1 MHAATSEEEREQT
14 GSLACSL
21 PDGMGGGAAVSL
33 FLIWVESRVYPGVGS
48 KGQLRWCS
56 VQGACSVPCFAPN
69 TLFLLLALQ
78 KWQ

>member
-14 GSLACSL
+14 CSLGCSL
-21 PDGMGGGAAVSL
+21 PDGMGASL
-33 FLIWVESRVYPGVGS
+33 ILIWVESRVYPGVGS
-48 KGQLRWCS
+48 KGWLRWCG
-56 VQGACSVPCFAPN
+56 VQGACSVTCFAPN